1 MFDFI
6 KLCNRFEKMTAIERA
21 AVLADKSLGV
31 IAGLNRLNH
40 SDVDITNTFATFL
53 IGAVACDG
61 EINEV
66 EYLLVYPSLV
76 QVFGSDFDFD
86 AVKDCFKKGE
96 GKKTIKAC
104 TDELVRILSEG
115 DDELKTDAV
124 TLCLCAVS
132 VDGKVL
138 MKERAYVKKLFKR
151 ITA

>member
-66 EYLLVYPSLV
+66 EYQL
-76 QVFGSDFDFD
+76 
-86 AVKDCFKKGE
+86 
-96 GKKTIKAC
+96 
-104 TDELVRILSEG
+104 
-115 DDELKTDAV
+115 
-124 TLCLCAVS
+124 
-132 VDGKVL
+132 
-138 MKERAYVKKLFKR
+138 
-151 ITA
+151 